1 MSAMWK
7 MTGWLAKTVAA
18 GLIIS
23 FLSIW
28 TTGYIVNSYVETL
41 LKQYNLP
48 LEVQPMALSGV
59 WGKLWGAGP
68 AAPAGQKQ
76 PADSEAIDGGDG
88 SGKGK
93 GDSPVAIDAFGREE
107 PESETPPLTDIGIGG
122 GSKAEGGAAGE
133 SGAGGMGTG
142 QTEGKVEAGEEPV
155 DGTETAVTTEDLNQ
169 VKEQMS
175 EADKDEL
182 FGLLMSKLPQDAWQT
197 ISGYMESGLTE
208 QELTA
213 VQQIMAQH
221 LDTEQYERM
230 MNILKKY

>member
-1 MSAMWK
+1 MNRMWK

-59 WGKLWGAGP
+59 WGKLWGANSTPTQKEQPSGSEKIDNGS
-68 AAPAGQKQ
+68 GQK
-76 PADSEAIDGGDG
+76 DE
-88 SGKGK
+88 
-93 GDSPVAIDAFGREE
+93 SPVAVDAFRD
-107 PESETPPLTDIGIGG
+107 ESLPPLTDVGIGS
-122 GSKAEGGAAGE
+122 GSKAEGGTAGEEAGGVPDAAG
-133 SGAGGMGTG
+133 G
-142 QTEGKVEAGEEPV
+142 QTEGAVDAAEGDEAPAL
-155 DGTETAVTTEDLNQ
+155 DGSETAMTTDDLAE

-175 EADKDEL
+175 DADKEEL
-182 FGLLMSKLPQDAWQT
+182 FGLLMSKLPQEAWQS
-197 ISGYMESGLTE
+197 ISSYMENGLTE
-208 QELTA
+208 EELNA
-213 VQQIMAQH
+213 VQQLMAQY
-221 LDTEQYERM
+221 LDKDQYERM